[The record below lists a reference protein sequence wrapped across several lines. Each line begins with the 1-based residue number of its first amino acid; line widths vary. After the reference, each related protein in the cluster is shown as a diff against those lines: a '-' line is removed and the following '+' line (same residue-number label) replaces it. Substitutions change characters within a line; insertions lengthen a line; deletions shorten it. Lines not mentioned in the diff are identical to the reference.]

1 MQGSPSDD
9 ANGGTQG
16 GNATGNGV
24 KDGDGTLNP
33 SGWKMPKNP
42 GKRKVL
48 VQMGVAGGI
57 EAIAVIGIGSAM
69 LIAAVARKRNGR

>member
-1 MQGSPSDD
+1 MQGSPSDG

-16 GNATGNGV
+16 GNATG
-24 KDGDGTLNP
+24 DGTKSGDDTLNP

-57 EAIAVIGIGSAM
+57 EAIAVIVIGSAM
-69 LIAAVARKRNGR
+69 LIAAVASKRRDR